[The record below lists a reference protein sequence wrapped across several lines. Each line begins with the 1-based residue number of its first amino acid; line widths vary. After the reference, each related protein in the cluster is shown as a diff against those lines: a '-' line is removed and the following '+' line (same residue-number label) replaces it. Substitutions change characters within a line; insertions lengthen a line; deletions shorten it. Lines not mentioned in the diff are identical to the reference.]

1 MKFKTIFIIF
11 NVIILISFLF
21 FFTMPIFIYG
31 IDQFLLSVTKT
42 WIALVL
48 FLVILG
54 LFNVYFAI
62 NWNFFHLLEKE
73 DWYGLIKHME
83 YKIFTK
89 RSITKYNVK
98 FLINFYICT
107 SNIDGIIRLKD
118 YLKVNKPPLVEY
130 FAIQFGIPYLLAQK
144 YEEAKDFFE
153 KLLTL
158 KNTRGKDWIK
168 WNYGISLMQ
177 CDQKDNAKSEFLSLL
192 SFKNDPIV
200 YLLSL
205 YMLNSLK
212 ETDTNVK
219 RIISK
224 ASDDFKQHYSPET
237 WKKRV
242 AQKNSNIE
250 VVSLKNIIQEA
261 SDWIYN

>member
-1 MKFKTIFIIF
+1 M
-11 NVIILISFLF
+11 
-21 FFTMPIFIYG
+21 
-31 IDQFLLSVTKT
+31 DQFMLSMTKT
-42 WIALVL
+42 WFALAV

-54 LFNVYFAI
+54 LFNAYFAI

-83 YKIFTK
+83 YKIYTK
-89 RSITKYNVK
+89 RSINRYNVK

-107 SNIDGIIRLKD
+107 SNIDGIFRLKD
-118 YLKVNKPPLVEY
+118 YLKTNKPILIGF
-130 FAIQFGIPYLLAQK
+130 FAIQFGIPYLLSQK

-158 KNTRGKDWIK
+158 RSTRGKDWIK
-168 WNYGISLMQ
+168 WNYGISLMK
-177 CDQKDNAKSEFLSLL
+177 CNKADNAKSEFLSLL

-212 ETDTNVK
+212 DSDTTVK
-219 RIISK
+219 RVISK
-224 ASDDFKQHYSPET
+224 ASNDFKQHFSPET

-242 AQKNSNIE
+242 ANKNANIE
-250 VVSLKNIIQEA
+250 VVSLRNVIQEA